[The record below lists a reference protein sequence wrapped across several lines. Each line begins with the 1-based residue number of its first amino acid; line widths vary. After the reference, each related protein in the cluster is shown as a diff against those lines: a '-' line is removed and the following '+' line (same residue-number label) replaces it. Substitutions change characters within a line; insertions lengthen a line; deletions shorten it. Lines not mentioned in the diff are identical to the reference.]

1 MQLLIDGEAPTG
13 ASPAPTFLMAHGAGA
28 AMDSAGMN
36 ALVGPLV
43 SRGIRVVRF
52 EFGYMAGR
60 REGVRKPPPRAD
72 TLAPEYRDAVAAV
85 REAGPVG
92 TLLIGGKSMG
102 GRVASMVADELA
114 DLGYIRGL
122 VCLGYPFHPPEK
134 PEQLRTAHLRELRV
148 PTLICQGTR
157 DPFGTRDEVA
167 GYELSSAIELHW
179 LEDGDHDLRPR
190 KAISGRSYAENL
202 GEAADAVLDFAEHID
217 PGRMGR

>member
-1 MQLLIDGEAPTG
+1 MHLLIDGD
-13 ASPAPTFLMAHGAGA
+13 PAAATTFLMAHGAGA

-52 EFGYMAGR
+52 EFGYMAAR
-60 REGVRKPPPRAD
+60 RDGVRKPPPRAD

-85 REAGPVG
+85 REAGPIG
-92 TLLIGGKSMG
+92 SLLIGGKSMG

-134 PEQLRTAHLRELRV
+134 PEQLRTAHLHELRT

-157 DPFGTRDEVA
+157 DPFGTRDEVP
-167 GYELSSAIELHW
+167 GYGLSPAIEVHW

-202 GEAADAVLDFAEHID
+202 TEAADAVAAFAA
-217 PGRMGR
+217 RVR